1 MEKTWNCESCSQ
13 SERETEKSLSPKIQK
28 FTSQEE
34 LIDHIRRHH
43 LSRKIERGHTVFICL
58 YGPSGFCDKTG
69 GLQTHHQRHLASF
82 DSEYDYEHHLVTKHV
97 IKTDRV
103 KSKLQKV
110 QPTVLSP
117 VSHNWTQYDSVIN
130 MAAVLNDPNNRQVDI
145 FYRYWGEAFDQP
157 PIIPKKLPLITEDQ
171 FFPYLAQLA
180 KRRPAIP
187 SSLGAPTP
195 LPKTSPVQLD
205 SSSLF
210 CSPDFKLSNPEIFNR
225 VIPLQQRLRFAKL
238 SAQQSDRLSHQLD
251 AVELAIVNHVSE
263 RSPAFFEAVC
273 AHDVVK
279 DQLSQTISL
288 VNSVRAKLKDVD
300 AIYCRGAVQ
309 LARLARRR
317 ANLKTLQSKLEVIA
331 SVHSAQPT
339 IQSLLKSND
348 FCSALDLIKNTR
360 EALSTINS
368 DGCGGFAC
376 LRHLDAQLTEI
387 AKFIN
392 TMVGA
397 EFESALRNFLSN
409 PTNGDN
415 DASEQLVPSV
425 LGLLRIGQTDF
436 IPTIRTEVQSALADA
451 LERTCGGSLGSERGH
466 FPDEDRSVQGSSS
479 ENTTS
484 TWLDLLKS
492 VCLELEQVLF
502 RIRVTLGQSCAGCL
516 YEWFLFFQSVILSV
530 ASAITPSALDD
541 ADSASVSN
549 ESLRRIYW
557 EATDWSQRE
566 VAKIVT
572 SHFKQTRQQQP
583 SVKGLVSCDD
593 FIAFAEILE
602 NFHRRVVVPAWS
614 FYCWPARSG
623 LPFPVHSAVLRSL
636 VSSQAS
642 VLLQAFHEDHCNTLS
657 QALDQETW
665 RPASH
670 ALSPALVPLLSHLLD
685 HHEVCL
691 TLPRTPSS
699 QWSFLF
705 KSLCL
710 CAFKPILSAFSKTL
724 YRTCHW
730 VEFKNRMREFSF
742 AQLQTI
748 SNVDAS
754 DNSVSSVEAG
764 TSSKLILHGE
774 GYVVV
779 ETVLTLIPLMIDYLQ
794 LGKKLAAWPALLRDV
809 QLYLTK
815 FITVFNSRSCEL
827 VLGAGAR
834 KRDVLSTIS
843 ARNLALVA
851 RSLESLLIIIPV
863 LQAFFEKLYQNAEE
877 SCDKLSEAS
886 SCHNDHLLIT
896 KKKGLS
902 NPFTAVNLSISIS
915 GNLIIS
921 CRKHLSDL
929 VEKLTTLLAT
939 RIASRLGTWQPR
951 PPTPSAELRAVCQA
965 LTKLTETTSDVL
977 SSDMLTA

>member
-1 MEKTWNCESCSQ
+1 
-13 SERETEKSLSPKIQK
+13 
-28 FTSQEE
+28 
-34 LIDHIRRHH
+34 
-43 LSRKIERGHTVFICL
+43 
-58 YGPSGFCDKTG
+58 
-69 GLQTHHQRHLASF
+69 
-82 DSEYDYEHHLVTKHV
+82 
-97 IKTDRV
+97 
-103 KSKLQKV
+103 
-110 QPTVLSP
+110 
-117 VSHNWTQYDSVIN
+117 
-130 MAAVLNDPNNRQVDI
+130 
-145 FYRYWGEAFDQP
+145 
-157 PIIPKKLPLITEDQ
+157 
-171 FFPYLAQLA
+171 
-180 KRRPAIP
+180 
-187 SSLGAPTP
+187 
-195 LPKTSPVQLD
+195 
-205 SSSLF
+205 
-210 CSPDFKLSNPEIFNR
+210 
-225 VIPLQQRLRFAKL
+225 
-238 SAQQSDRLSHQLD
+238 
-251 AVELAIVNHVSE
+251 
-263 RSPAFFEAVC
+263 
-273 AHDVVK
+273 
-279 DQLSQTISL
+279 
-288 VNSVRAKLKDVD
+288 
-300 AIYCRGAVQ
+300 
-309 LARLARRR
+309 
-317 ANLKTLQSKLEVIA
+317 
-331 SVHSAQPT
+331 
-339 IQSLLKSND
+339 
-348 FCSALDLIKNTR
+348 
-360 EALSTINS
+360 
-368 DGCGGFAC
+368 
-376 LRHLDAQLTEI
+376 
-387 AKFIN
+387 
-392 TMVGA
+392 MVGA

-502 RIRVTLGQSCAGCL
+502 RIR
-516 YEWFLFFQSVILSV
+516 SVILSV

-685 HHEVCL
+685 HHE
-691 TLPRTPSS
+691 
-699 QWSFLF
+699 
-705 KSLCL
+705 
-710 CAFKPILSAFSKTL
+710 
-724 YRTCHW
+724 
-730 VEFKNRMREFSF
+730 
-742 AQLQTI
+742 LQTI

-902 NPFTAVNLSISIS
+902 NPFTAVNLSI
-915 GNLIIS
+915 
-921 CRKHLSDL
+921 RKHLSDL

-977 SSDMLTA
+977 SSDMLTNLLLRAHLEFKAGLRQRLADLSLFPDGGPQQGLVDSELVFYMTCLRRLTPSLEHFADDCNEVWPTQSAPKS

>member
-502 RIRVTLGQSCAGCL
+502 RIR
-516 YEWFLFFQSVILSV
+516 SVILSV

-685 HHEVCL
+685 HHE
-691 TLPRTPSS
+691 
-699 QWSFLF
+699 
-705 KSLCL
+705 
-710 CAFKPILSAFSKTL
+710 
-724 YRTCHW
+724 
-730 VEFKNRMREFSF
+730 
-742 AQLQTI
+742 LQTI

-815 FITVFNSRSCEL
+815 FITVSTRGS
-827 VLGAGAR
+827 
-834 KRDVLSTIS
+834 LS
-843 ARNLALVA
+843 
-851 RSLESLLIIIPV
+851 P
-863 LQAFFEKLYQNAEE
+863 
-877 SCDKLSEAS
+877 
-886 SCHNDHLLIT
+886 
-896 KKKGLS
+896 
-902 NPFTAVNLSISIS
+902 
-915 GNLIIS
+915 
-921 CRKHLSDL
+921 
-929 VEKLTTLLAT
+929 
-939 RIASRLGTWQPR
+939 
-951 PPTPSAELRAVCQA
+951 
-965 LTKLTETTSDVL
+965 
-977 SSDMLTA
+977 